1 MGRCEIFPT
10 LGIGIMGGS
19 SPAKRA
25 RKKTIP
31 TKAKRLKR
39 KPSKIVT
46 PAAVGGLARGQ
57 RRYGLGA
64 WIVVV
69 EGLGSRQE
77 VKRGQLAMFG
87 RTARQGGVMAMAQM
101 ARKVARKVDVE
112 ALSGILGA
120 VGNPHRLRILLE
132 LLAGP
137 TTYQG
142 MKDTIGLKAGPF
154 YHHINHLRLAGLIS
168 GKSRDLYMLT
178 KSGRNVILA
187 SIAMSDLTN
196 DPAPRSLPK

>member
-1 MGRCEIFPT
+1 MVMP
-10 LGIGIMGGS
+10 M
-19 SPAKRA
+19 
-25 RKKTIP
+25 
-31 TKAKRLKR
+31 
-39 KPSKIVT
+39 
-46 PAAVGGLARGQ
+46 AAGGLPRGQ

-69 EGLGSRQE
+69 EGLGSRLD

-87 RTARQGGVMAMAQM
+87 RTAKQGGVMAMAEM
-101 ARKVARKVDVE
+101 ARKGTRKVDVE
-112 ALSGILGA
+112 TLAGILGA

-142 MKDTIGLKAGPF
+142 MNAAIGLKAGPF
-154 YHHINHLRLAGLIS
+154 YHHINHLRLAGLVS

-187 SIAMSDLTN
+187 SLAMAGMAK
-196 DPAPRSLPK
+196 DPTPRSLPK